1 MNNICKLL
9 IGMMAAVCCTS
20 CNNEWEDEQ
29 FKQLASFKAEI
40 NNEGVTSTYVRYK
53 PGGVVTY
60 QLPVLLSGSTMN
72 TQTRTIHVA
81 LDKDTLDVLNQERFG
96 ERRRELFY
104 HLLDQQYYSIPETVE
119 MPAGESEALLPIDFT
134 LGGQNNAKP
143 LDMSDKYILP
153 LTIQDDPS
161 YNYQVNNRL
170 HYRKALLNI
179 IPFNDYSGSYDGSLL
194 KIFLENQKD
203 NFMLATHKAY
213 VYDEKTIMLYMGVR
227 DVNYMDRKYYKL
239 YVEFTDEP
247 LNEGSELKK
256 KLRLWTDNGGE
267 DGNNLKILLLGEGD
281 DKFKEA
287 PYYTIVE
294 ENDPVKPYLK
304 HIYITLSMGY
314 SFEDYTLSPGNRMK
328 YRVEGTLSMQR
339 DLNTLIP
346 DEDQQIEWN

>member
-1 MNNICKLL
+1 
-9 IGMMAAVCCTS
+9 MMAAVCCTS

-72 TQTRTIHVA
+72 TQARTIHVA

-213 VYDEKTIMLYMGVR
+213 VYDEKTIMFYMGVR

-267 DGNNLKILLLGEGD
+267 DGNN
-281 DKFKEA
+281 F
-287 PYYTIVE
+287 
-294 ENDPVKPYLK
+294 N
-304 HIYITLSMGY
+304 
-314 SFEDYTLSPGNRMK
+314 
-328 YRVEGTLSMQR
+328 
-339 DLNTLIP
+339 LN
-346 DEDQQIEWN
+346 NS

>member
-1 MNNICKLL
+1 
-9 IGMMAAVCCTS
+9 
-20 CNNEWEDEQ
+20 
-29 FKQLASFKAEI
+29 
-40 NNEGVTSTYVRYK
+40 
-53 PGGVVTY
+53 
-60 QLPVLLSGSTMN
+60 
-72 TQTRTIHVA
+72 
-81 LDKDTLDVLNQERFG
+81 
-96 ERRRELFY
+96 
-104 HLLDQQYYSIPETVE
+104 
-119 MPAGESEALLPIDFT
+119 
-134 LGGQNNAKP
+134 
-143 LDMSDKYILP
+143 MSDKYILP

-213 VYDEKTIMLYMGVR
+213 VYDEKTIMFYMGVR

-239 YVEFTDEP
+239 YVEFTDEA

-267 DGNNLKILLLGEGD
+267 DGNNFKILLLGEGD

>member
-1 MNNICKLL
+1 M
-9 IGMMAAVCCTS
+9 
-20 CNNEWEDEQ
+20 
-29 FKQLASFKAEI
+29 
-40 NNEGVTSTYVRYK
+40 
-53 PGGVVTY
+53 
-60 QLPVLLSGSTMN
+60 
-72 TQTRTIHVA
+72 
-81 LDKDTLDVLNQERFG
+81 
-96 ERRRELFY
+96 
-104 HLLDQQYYSIPETVE
+104 
-119 MPAGESEALLPIDFT
+119 
-134 LGGQNNAKP
+134 
-143 LDMSDKYILP
+143 
-153 LTIQDDPS
+153 TIQDDPS

-213 VYDEKTIMLYMGVR
+213 VYDEKTIMFYMGVR

-267 DGNNLKILLLGEGD
+267 DGNNFKILLLGEGD